1 MNTESV
7 SKKQKG
13 NAVLPLVS
21 GSTAKMQFFDEAI
34 KAKRH
39 IAAFH
44 FNDVFLEF
52 ADKFYLGKSH
62 KTTIANFKK
71 WMQRAA
77 NHHGLKIVVAKV
89 DQVDRVDFGVRN
101 IWSIPDTEYCH

>member
-1 MNTESV
+1 MKQNTD
-7 SKKQKG
+7 KPQ
-13 NAVLPLVS
+13 LPKHIVS
-21 GSTAKMQFFDEAI
+21 GSTAKMQFFSDAI

-52 ADKFYLGKSH
+52 ADRFYLGKSH
-62 KTTIANFKK
+62 KITIANFKK

-77 NHHGLKIVVAKV
+77 NYHGLKIVVVKV

-101 IWSIPDTEYCH
+101 IWSILDTEYCH